1 MKWKHLDINVKLNA
15 KTSLQKIH
23 SNNYSS
29 NINDDTFDKLIT
41 NDDVT
46 ETLEA
51 LERGGMVKDYN
62 SNSTNLD
69 SEDDDDPRTPASVSS
84 QVMINCKLIQ
94 GVH

>member
-1 MKWKHLDINVKLNA
+1 MNA

-23 SNNYSS
+23 SNNYS